1 MISFLWKGCKN
12 GQFRIYDEILNIFD
26 QFCLTC
32 CCIEVGVFD
41 LEVTELTDMFTKGVL
56 GLLGTFSR
64 SCVAYNSAVGVL
76 DRNRNPD
83 LGLSNPDPESPF
95 LNLLLVG
102 APPDP
107 DPPGGNR
114 PL

>member
-1 MISFLWKGCKN
+1 MAKNGKKWQKMAKN
-12 GQFRIYDEILNIFD
+12 GQN
-26 QFCLTC
+26 LTC

-76 DRNRNPD
+76 DRKRKPD

-102 APPDP
+102 DPPDP